1 MNVRVSALRPLGEN
15 LNMENVDS
23 DHYIDFGAVGVY
35 IAGLQVMTAM
45 LVASLTCVLASWVL
59 PTSFVRLP
67 PSGCCRQRGV
77 PSCAGRM
84 PEASRYD

>member
-15 LNMENVDS
+15 LNMENIDS

-59 PTSFVRLP
+59 PASFVSAMELSKDSSEPACWP
-67 PSGCCRQRGV
+67 PPG
-77 PSCAGRM
+77 
-84 PEASRYD
+84 